1 MRNILQVLC
10 LARVNKGEVVITE
23 DLQVT
28 TITNMILLIAIKI
41 ILITIKIL
49 SISNPHQY
57 QTTELRKLP
66 FTSVLEGQV

>member
-1 MRNILQVLC
+1 MKLALILDNMRNILQVLC

-41 ILITIKIL
+41 IVITIKIL

-57 QTTELRKLP
+57 
-66 FTSVLEGQV
+66 

>member
-1 MRNILQVLC
+1 MKLALILDNMLNILQVLC

-41 ILITIKIL
+41 IVITIKIL

-57 QTTELRKLP
+57 
-66 FTSVLEGQV
+66 